1 MGMPKKPFTNKR
13 IGDILIEQGLIT
25 PQQLK
30 EALEIQKKGNKKP
43 LGEILSEMGAI
54 DREELYEVLQ
64 YVFETEYVDLSNYV
78 IDPEVISLISKKTA
92 LQLKLIPIS
101 KNNDELII
109 AMANPLDIYAID
121 LIRDH
126 TNIKKIKSLLASE
139 EDVLN
144 AITNYYELG
153 EYDDIIKKLG
163 TDVILEE
170 EEVGKDLKEVEVIS
184 KEALVIQLVNILIVQ
199 GVKDNA
205 TDIHIEPNEVGLLI
219 RFRID
224 GMLHVI
230 KTIPNKMKSA
240 VISRVKILAKMNIAE
255 RHLSQ
260 NGRFQVKFGTRE
272 VDLSASTIP
281 TIFGEKVVLRLLDK
295 SKGLIKLKQ
304 LGFTPEQLDEFK
316 SLITK
321 SYGIILLTGPTGSGK
336 TTTLYAA
343 LDEINSKDKNII
355 TIEDPVEYK
364 LDRINQIQIEPKINL
379 TFANALRSTLRQD
392 PDIIMVGE
400 IRDTEIAQI
409 AVQAALTGHLVF
421 STLHTNDAASALTRL
436 IDMDVKKYLIS
447 SSVIGVIA
455 QRLVRVICEKC
466 KEEYT
471 PEKNVLSGLNIKGNL
486 KKGGKIK
493 LYRGKG
499 CSFCKN
505 TGYYGRTSIYEI
517 IVLDEKIRSLI
528 ISKASSNVIKDA
540 AIKKGMKT
548 LKDSGL
554 EKVMQG
560 ITTIEEVLRVAG

>member
-101 KNNDELII
+101 KNNDEVII
-109 AMANPLDIYAID
+109 AMANPLDIYAKD

-163 TDVILEE
+163 TNVILEE

-409 AVQAALTGHLVF
+409 AVQAALTGHLLF

-517 IVLDEKIRSLI
+517 IVLDEEIRSLI

>member
-1 MGMPKKPFTNKR
+1 MPQKPFTNRR

-101 KNNDELII
+101 KNNDEVII
-109 AMANPLDIYAID
+109 AMANPLDIYAKD

-163 TDVILEE
+163 TNVILEE

-321 SYGIILLTGPTGSGK
+321 SYGIILLTG
-336 TTTLYAA
+336 LLAA
-343 LDEINSKDKNII
+343 E
-355 TIEDPVEYK
+355 K
-364 LDRINQIQIEPKINL
+364 LPHYMPL
-379 TFANALRSTLRQD
+379 
-392 PDIIMVGE
+392 
-400 IRDTEIAQI
+400 
-409 AVQAALTGHLVF
+409 
-421 STLHTNDAASALTRL
+421 
-436 IDMDVKKYLIS
+436 
-447 SSVIGVIA
+447 
-455 QRLVRVICEKC
+455 
-466 KEEYT
+466 
-471 PEKNVLSGLNIKGNL
+471 
-486 KKGGKIK
+486 
-493 LYRGKG
+493 
-499 CSFCKN
+499 
-505 TGYYGRTSIYEI
+505 
-517 IVLDEKIRSLI
+517 
-528 ISKASSNVIKDA
+528 
-540 AIKKGMKT
+540 
-548 LKDSGL
+548 
-554 EKVMQG
+554 
-560 ITTIEEVLRVAG
+560 

>member
-517 IVLDEKIRSLI
+517 IVLDEEIRSLI